1 MAGTFTDF
9 YISKQALPQSGG
21 KLSSRSTAILDL
33 ISKGHSDSQIL
44 KNNQGYTR
52 DDICIA
58 ANEALI
64 LNRNTQTRE
73 ERVAKIQQRF
83 PRAYERWSSDEE
95 WKIRDLFQQ
104 GKTMREIA
112 SIVQRQP
119 NAVKSRLERMGLF
132 RQTL

>member
-9 YISKQALPQSGG
+9 YISKTALPESGG
-21 KLSSRSTAILDL
+21 KLSTRSTAILDL
-33 ISKGHSDSQIL
+33 LSKGQSDNQIL
-44 KNNQGYTR
+44 QNHPAFSR
-52 DDICIA
+52 EDICMA

-73 ERVAKIQQRF
+73 ERVAKIQQRY
-83 PRAYERWSSDEE
+83 PRAYEKWSSDEE
-95 WKIRDLFQQ
+95 WRIKELFQQ

-112 SIVQRQP
+112 SVVQRQP

>member
-9 YISKQALPQSGG
+9 YISKAALPESGG
-21 KLSSRSTAILDL
+21 KLSPRSTTILDL
-33 ISKGHSDSQIL
+33 ISKGQSDVQIL
-44 KNNQGYTR
+44 QNHSSFTR
-52 DDICIA
+52 DDIRTA

-73 ERVAKIQQRF
+73 ERVAKIQERY
-83 PRAYERWSSDEE
+83 PRAYEKWSSDEE
-95 WKIRDLFQQ
+95 WRIKELFQQ

-112 SIVQRQP
+112 AAVQRQP
-119 NAVKSRLERMGLF
+119 NAIKSRLERMGLF